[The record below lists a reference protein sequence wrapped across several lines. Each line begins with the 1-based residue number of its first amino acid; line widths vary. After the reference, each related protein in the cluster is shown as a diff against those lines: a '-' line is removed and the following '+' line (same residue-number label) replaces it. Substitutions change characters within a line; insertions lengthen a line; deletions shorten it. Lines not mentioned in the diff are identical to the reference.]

1 VTTEPFD
8 YSVVYLSSIDWDFR
22 RQDHQFICLEL
33 ASRGH
38 DVVYVENTG
47 ARMPGPRDLRRV
59 VSRLRN
65 WSRALRATAAAEPV
79 RVVSP
84 IAIPGGALPI
94 ERALNK
100 RLLRLQLR
108 PELARLGGRRVL
120 WIGLPTWAAV
130 DLIDIVSPDLIVYYC
145 GDAFAEVPGIRQSLR
160 ASEREIVTRSDL
172 VIANSQALVE
182 HCRRLGARDTLFV
195 PVGIDLAASEDA
207 RAGRL
212 PAPAELRGLPG
223 RLIGYMGGLNH
234 KVDLPLLEAVADAFP
249 DDTLVVLGSVEDPR
263 YRPRDRRNVV
273 ILGERSYDDIGAYL
287 VRFDVCLIPYVVNEF
302 TISVYPGKLVEY
314 LALCRPVVST
324 PLPEVLPYAPVVDIA
339 ATPDAFVAAVAAA
352 LERPDTAEL
361 RAERLAWASRNSYSG
376 LVATMVGAMEQRLA
390 DRTR

>member
-1 VTTEPFD
+1 MSGGPLD
-8 YSVVYLSSIDWDFR
+8 YGVVYLSSIDWDFR

-33 ASRGH
+33 AARGH
-38 DVVYVENTG
+38 AVVYIENTG
-47 ARMPGPRDLRRV
+47 VRMPGPRDVGRV
-59 VSRLRN
+59 VSRLRK
-65 WSRALRATAAAEPV
+65 WSRGLRAPHDAEPI

-84 IAIPGGALPI
+84 IAIPGGAFAA
-94 ERALNK
+94 ERALNR
-100 RLLRLQLR
+100 RLLRLQVG
-108 PELARLGGRRVL
+108 PEISRLAARRVL

-130 DLIDIVSPDLIVYYC
+130 DLIDIVRPDLIVYYC
-145 GDAFAEVPGIRQSLR
+145 GDAFAEVPGVRQSLQ
-160 ASEREIVTRSDL
+160 ASEREVIGRSDL
-172 VIANSQALVE
+172 VIANSSALVE
-182 HCRRLGARDTLFV
+182 HCRELGARDALFV

-212 PAPAELRGLPG
+212 AVPVELRGLPG

-263 YRPRDRRNVV
+263 YRPRDRRNVL

-314 LALCRPVVST
+314 LALCRPVVAT

-339 ATPDAFVAAVAAA
+339 GTPEAFVDAVAAA
-352 LERPDTAEL
+352 LERPDTPEL
-361 RAERLAWASRNSYSG
+361 RAERLAWASRNSYEG

-390 DRTR
+390 VRL